1 MALAAFVIAT
11 VRDDIAGYVSAI
23 VTVYTLLI
31 IAYILS
37 SMFFAFGGRVPYAR
51 WSSAVL
57 GFLRD
62 VCEPYLGIFRR
73 FIPPLGPIDLS
84 PVIAIILLRVV
95 GGIVVG
101 LIQGH

>member
-1 MALAAFVIAT
+1 MDLLTALPIAA
-11 VRDDIAGYVSAI
+11 VRDDIAGYVSAL
-23 VTVYTLLI
+23 VNVYIILI

-37 SMFFAFGGRVPYAR
+37 SMFFAFGGHVPYAR

-62 VCEPYLGIFRR
+62 VCEPYLGFFRR

-84 PVIAIILLRVV
+84 PIVAIFVLQIV
-95 GGIVVG
+95 GGIIARV
-101 LIQGH
+101 IQG